1 MKTIIAL
8 LACVLFA
15 SMASADDDPQQVIPA
30 RLKLMFETADKP
42 LELTPVVAVQA
53 DWAIVGWRQD
63 GRGGRALLKKTHHG
77 WSIYLCSGDSLK
89 DAGTLQKIGLP
100 ANDAAALAAKL
111 RDAEANI
118 DSPTLALLSSFE
130 GTVMMMNEASDGAG
144 GGHEGHAQ

>member
-89 DAGTLQKIGLP
+89 DAGTLQKIGLS
-100 ANDAAALAAKL
+100 ANDAAARWL
-111 RDAEANI
+111 RNCAMPRRTSI
-118 DSPTLALLSSFE
+118 PPRLHCSQ
-130 GTVMMMNEASDGAG
+130 ASRARS
-144 GGHEGHAQ
+144 

>member
-77 WSIYLCSGDSLK
+77 WSIYLCSGDSLR

-130 GTVMMMNEASDGAG
+130 GTAMMMNEASDGAV

>member
-8 LACVLFA
+8 LACVLLA
-15 SMASADDDPQQVIPA
+15 SMASADDDPQQAIPA

-42 LELTPVVAVQA
+42 LDLTPVVAVQA

-63 GRGGRALLKKTHHG
+63 GRGGRALMKKAHHG
-77 WSIYLCSGDSLK
+77 WNIYLCSGDSLK
-89 DAGTLQKIGLP
+89 DAGTLEKIGLS

-118 DSPTLALLSSFE
+118 DSSTLALLSSFE
-130 GTVMMMNEASDGAG
+130 GTVMLMNEASNDAG